1 MGQLRYSMNR
11 PVVRSS
17 EMDCVLSCPG
27 SLTLTRLVNKRDGDE
42 GFEGVAIHH
51 AIATRAIRELGATP
65 PEGGLPP
72 PQVPPGYKIPTHS
85 LWIVDWAIRH
95 IQEVIPADWSLMVEV
110 EMEFEF
116 GRWVNQGHAD
126 VIGISPCGTKAKQI
140 DWKAVRI
147 PVDPADNNEQV
158 CSYLSLAKLSWPSLT
173 EAEGQIC
180 QPRVSEEDGVER
192 VSRVTVTDLDAMIAS
207 MDRRIC
213 TALDN
218 AMCLKTG
225 KQCTYCI
232 GCSCPAIQAEQEYMD
247 LMLTPEILAKIKRT
261 PDDALLGDFV
271 IIGRRLAK
279 PIKDATEMIHERLDR
294 VGYVDAGCGSRIT
307 RETRCGAY
315 SWPDPLAAFKAVK
328 ELLPSDESLAKVMTP
343 SVTRIK
349 DEIAEIMKI
358 PKTGASAVTSE
369 GIFDAK
375 LRPLCEQGVSNLLKY

>member
-1 MGQLRYSMNR
+1 
-11 PVVRSS
+11 
-17 EMDCVLSCPG
+17 MDRALSCPG
-27 SLTLTRLVNKRDGDE
+27 SLTLTRLVDERDGDE
-42 GFEGVAIHH
+42 GHEGVAIHH

-72 PQVPPGYKIPTHS
+72 PDVPKGYKIPAHS

-126 VIGISPCGTKAKQI
+126 VIGISPCQTKAKQI
-140 DWKAVRI
+140 DWKAVHN

-207 MDRRIC
+207 MDRRVC
-213 TALDN
+213 AALDN

-279 PIKDATEMIHERLDR
+279 PVSDATDILHERLGKT
-294 VGYVDAGCGSRIT
+294 GYVDAGCGTRIT
-307 RETRCGAY
+307 SKTSKGSYTVDKPVEFFKEAKALLVTDERMAAVYKPSMTRLV
-315 SWPDPLAAFKAVK
+315 DEVAATLGV
-328 ELLPSDESLAKVMTP
+328 AKQG
-343 SVTRIK
+343 K
-349 DEIAEIMKI
+349 
-358 PKTGASAVTSE
+358 GAVT
-369 GIFDAK
+369 GQGVVDAK
-375 LRPLCEQGVSNLLKY
+375 FKPFVTQGERRLLEFS